1 MHWTRTSVRLI
12 LILPM
17 STSRLVCSSS
27 RTVKV
32 QQVPLTRAMLLYLRT
47 STLKRISQPLFMA
60 LPLLSGVLN
69 LLSRLRDLLH
79 LLLEALA
86 GIALWLRL
94 EIRAC
99 RLSLSILMSSARV
112 FAHLHN
118 MLPSAQ

>member
-1 MHWTRTSVRLI
+1 M
-12 LILPM
+12 
-17 STSRLVCSSS
+17 
-27 RTVKV
+27 VKD
-32 QQVPLTRAMLLYLRT
+32 QQVLLTRATLLYLKT
-47 STLKRISQPLFMA
+47 FTLKRISQPLSMA
-60 LPLLSGVLN
+60 LLLLSGALS

-79 LLLEALA
+79 LLLEPLA

-112 FAHLHN
+112 FAHLLN

>member
-12 LILPM
+12 LILPT
-17 STSRLVCSSS
+17 STSRLVCSSF

-32 QQVPLTRAMLLYLRT
+32 QQVPLTRAMLLYPRT
-47 STLKRISQPLFMA
+47 STLKRISQPLFTA
-60 LPLLSGVLN
+60 LPLLSGALN

-99 RLSLSILMSSARV
+99 RLSLSILMSSVRV
-112 FAHLHN
+112 FAHLLN